1 MPEID
6 DTPSG
11 PVRVKDTDT
20 GDEYTVAAI
29 WSPETQKVID
39 KPAASSDGRHYP
51 AKYNVGARSASKES
65 K

>member
-6 DTPSG
+6 DTPAG
-11 PVRVKDTDT
+11 PVRVKDTET

-29 WSPETQKVID
+29 WSPETQTVID
-39 KPAASSDGRHYP
+39 KPAADSGGRHYP
-51 AKYNVGARSASKES
+51 AKPNISSRSTSKES